1 MLNVAIA
8 EDEEKYI
15 EEISGYLARCGEEG
29 GEEIRTFIFRNGR
42 ELLDHYEPK
51 YDVILLDIEMPE
63 MNGMEAAKKIR
74 ETDRDVVLIFITN
87 LANYAIRGYEVGAL
101 DFITKPLSWY
111 TFSLRFRRAA
121 ERAAMHR
128 DEEILLN
135 VHEGVEKI
143 SVRDIYYVEVQNRFL
158 RYHTT
163 RGVIELRGT
172 MKSAEEQLLPHHF
185 AKCNH
190 WYIVNLMHVKRIT
203 KDTVFVGNE
212 ELEMSRRARNGF
224 LSALTAYMGGG
235 IHA

>member
-1 MLNVAIA
+1 MLKVAIA

-15 EEISGYLARCGEEG
+15 EEITGYLERYAKES
-29 GEEIRTFIFRNGR
+29 GEEIRTFIFRDGR
-42 ELLDHYEPK
+42 ELIDHYEPK
-51 YDVILLDIEMPE
+51 YDIILLDIEMPR
-63 MNGMEAAKKIR
+63 MNGMEAARSIR
-74 ETDRDVVLIFITN
+74 KTDRDVVLIFITN
-87 LANYAIRGYEVGAL
+87 LANYAIHGYEVGAL

-128 DEEILLN
+128 DEEILLA

-158 RYHTT
+158 IYHTK
-163 RGVIELRGT
+163 RGNLELRGT

-203 KDTVFVGNE
+203 KDTVLVGSDE
-212 ELEMSRRARNGF
+212 IEVSRRARNGF
-224 LSALTAYMGGG
+224 LAALTAYMGGG
-235 IHA
+235 ING